1 MPVTCDNVPPCPRF
15 ESKCI
20 PLLRNRRAERES
32 TAATCLKCHRTTQAN
47 RRVALSIRPCR
58 SLKRPVPV
66 QPGERHVDA
75 AQRDR
80 RARRLSGPS
89 CLPRLRCRPGQAL
102 PLRWLE
108 RPWCGAAAAR
118 SLLQKPE
125 FELPPATSPQRGL
138 REALLWSWPT
148 TNKSR
153 TKAPP
158 PLPASLSEQRSGE
171 RALRATA
178 ARLAGSA
185 APTFNF
191 EAAMQGTST
200 TCTSSTRPGPP
211 GPTSATTTPAARR
224 RGPGTSWAS
233 RQTTPAPAAGSSSSA
248 AGASPL
254 TVRAGGAACA
264 GDGDGGVGR

>member
-1 MPVTCDNVPPCPRF
+1 MTVTCDNVPPCPRF
-15 ESKCI
+15 EPKCI

-108 RPWCGAAAAR
+108 RPWCG
-118 SLLQKPE
+118 
-125 FELPPATSPQRGL
+125 
-138 REALLWSWPT
+138 
-148 TNKSR
+148 
-153 TKAPP
+153 
-158 PLPASLSEQRSGE
+158 
-171 RALRATA
+171 
-178 ARLAGSA
+178 
-185 APTFNF
+185 
-191 EAAMQGTST
+191 
-200 TCTSSTRPGPP
+200 
-211 GPTSATTTPAARR
+211 
-224 RGPGTSWAS
+224 
-233 RQTTPAPAAGSSSSA
+233 
-248 AGASPL
+248 
-254 TVRAGGAACA
+254 GGAARIRTA
-264 GDGDGGVGR
+264 TGHIASKGAQRGPPVELADQHQQAAN